1 MKSKE
6 LIKSPKSNN
15 KVREKMKEKKNLG
28 EKEVK
33 NKNKKKCLK
42 HTGILQVHAA
52 GDG

>member
-15 KVREKMKEKKNLG
+15 KVRKKKLG
-28 EKEVK
+28 KKEVK
-33 NKNKKKCLK
+33 KKKKKKCLN